1 MSQVRRCHACNEA
14 LMGSRVFF
22 CQSCLKTLGI
32 STETASKLALLP
44 SEEDDAT
51 GSEPSRSRSPEK

>member
-14 LMGSRVFF
+14 LMSSRVFF

-32 STETASKLALLP
+32 SAETASKLALLP
-44 SEEDDAT
+44 SEGDDAA
-51 GSEPSRSRSPEK
+51 GSESPRSRAPEK